1 VVRCVAVIPARGGS
15 KGVPLKNVAPIAGTT
30 LLDLAIDSARGAAAI
45 TDIVVSTDHPT
56 IAERARARDVI
67 VIDRPAALA
76 GDDSPTVDA
85 VRHVLDTLALADDT
99 VVVTLQPTSPL
110 RTHRHVEEALR
121 EFAGHSSGTV
131 VSVCEAEHHPLKT
144 FTIDSGNAV
153 VPMRDMATL
162 ESPRQ
167 ALPRYFRANGAIY
180 VSRAGDIRRH
190 DSVVAP
196 EPHCYVMD
204 RRSSLD
210 VDSALDMRIAEAL
223 LRGDLGS

>member
-15 KGVPLKNVAPIAGTT
+15 KGVPLKNVAPLAGTT
-30 LLDLAIDSARGAAAI
+30 LLDLAIDSARGAAQI

-56 IAERARARDVI
+56 IADRARARDVI

-85 VRHVLDTLALADDT
+85 VRHVIDTLELADDT
-99 VVVTLQPTSPL
+99 VIVTLQPTSPL

-121 EFAGHSSGTV
+121 QFAERSAGTV
-131 VSVCEAEHHPLKT
+131 MSVCEAEHHPLKT
-144 FTIDSGNAV
+144 FTIDAGNAV
-153 VPMRDMATL
+153 TPMRDMTTL

-167 ALPRYFRANGAIY
+167 ALPRYYRANGAIY
-180 VSRAGDIRRH
+180 VSHAGDIRRH

-196 EPHCYVMD
+196 NPHCYVMD
-204 RRSSLD
+204 RHSSLD
-210 VDSALDMRIAEAL
+210 VDSPLDMRIAEAL
-223 LRGDLGS
+223 LRGELGS